1 MESPE
6 GVAAKRRVLVDA
18 LTMCLQRSKV
28 CEVVDAQTVRS
39 VIESA
44 STELWREGEFRLEY
58 VWKILCQ
65 QPGLTAKEVAPPLL
79 VFKAYETE
87 LGVNVRVPQ
96 ALSALPRGEQV
107 RLRDELGI
115 TKADFAKAI
124 GELQALAL
132 AERARSEAAAPSAEM
147 RRQESA
153 KQQAA
158 TKEKAAKADKPDS
171 AGTRPVKPERK
182 RLAMA
187 LSGLAALALALGV
200 FLGLRNTVSTVS
212 LPEVAPLLQLADAVR
227 DGSSLT
233 ARIADPKW
241 DSLPKDA
248 RIRLAGQVFD
258 VLAPKGIKT
267 MTLVDANRHQKALVS
282 DASTPRLIVVSP

>member
-1 MESPE
+1 MESAE

-18 LTMCLQRSKV
+18 LTMCLSRSKV

-79 VFKAYETE
+79 VFKAYEAE
-87 LGVNVRVPQ
+87 LGVAVRVPQ

-124 GELQALAL
+124 GELNALA
-132 AERARSEAAAPSAEM
+132 
-147 RRQESA
+147 
-153 KQQAA
+153 QADR
-158 TKEKAAKADKPDS
+158 AKAEAEVVASGESKRQDSRSAPPEKDKREKPS
-171 AGTRPVKPERK
+171 TSGYAPVAPKPERK
-182 RLAMA
+182 RLAIA
-187 LSGLAALALALGV
+187 LSAVAAVALSLGV
-200 FLGLRNTVSTVS
+200 FFGLRNTVASVS
-212 LPEVAPLLQLADAVR
+212 LPEIAPLLQLSDAVR
-227 DGSSLT
+227 DGSALT
-233 ARIADPKW
+233 ARISDPKW
-241 DSLPKDA
+241 DSLPREGREK
-248 RIRLAGQVFD
+248 LANQVFD
-258 VLAPKGIKT
+258 VLVQKGVHT
-267 MTLVDANRHQKALVS
+267 MTLVDGNQHQKALVS
-282 DASTPRLIVVSP
+282 DAATPRLVVISP